1 MPHAGGKN
9 LRRRQIEMLLQSE
22 HIAEKE
28 DPLNWSLHPTKNE
41 IVKYRIKSLRFYWL
55 TKGI

>member
-9 LRRRQIEMLLQSE
+9 LRRRQTEMLLQSE

-28 DPLNWSLHPTKNE
+28 DPLNWSLHPTKRE
-41 IVKYRIKSLRFYWL
+41 IVRYRIK
-55 TKGI
+55 